1 MKDIRHLVENNDS
14 LRSYRAFTAVYM
26 IDKKSKV
33 KYWLTGTML
42 ILLVTLF
49 LPWTQNIRARG
60 SVTTLR
66 QEQRPQEL
74 NTIISGRIIKWHVKE
89 GDIVRKGD
97 TIAQLAE
104 IKDNYLDPQLLDRT
118 QDQINAKS
126 ASIRA
131 YGQKVSATLS
141 QMSAI
146 EQTRELKKQQ
156 LTNKIQQLKLKI
168 ISDSMETVATLND
181 LRIAEEQYRRQRV
194 MRDSGLASM
203 VQVEQR
209 SQGYQNALAKNTS
222 AEIKFNNT
230 KTDLINTTIELRQV
244 EQEYSEKLYKSES
257 EVAAAQSEIAA
268 GEGELAKLTNQYA
281 NYSIRAGQY
290 FLLAPQDGQITKAT
304 KAGINEI
311 VKEGE
316 KLVEIVPTDVDHAIE
331 LFVRPVD
338 LPLLSKGQKV
348 RFIFDGFPA
357 IVFSGWPEASYG
369 TFGGEVVA
377 IESSVSANG
386 KFRVLVGEDP
396 AEKQWPKELKMGTG
410 ASGIALLKDVPIWY
424 ELWRNINGFPP
435 DYYKKPQLKD
445 EKGKG

>member
-1 MKDIRHLVENNDS
+1 MKDIRHIVENNDT
-14 LRSYRAFTAVYM
+14 RKSYKAFSAVYM
-26 IDKKSKV
+26 IGQKSRV
-33 KYWLTGTML
+33 RYWLVGL
-42 ILLVTLF
+42 LAILTVTLF

-104 IKDNYLDPQLLDRT
+104 VKDNYLDPQLLDRT

-126 ASIRA
+126 ASIRS
-131 YGQKVSATLS
+131 YNQKVSATRS
-141 QMSAI
+141 QMMAI

-156 LTNKIQQLKLKI
+156 LTNKLAQLKLKI
-168 ISDSMETVATLND
+168 YSDSMETVATLND
-181 LRIAEEQYRRQRV
+181 LKIAEEQYRRQRV

-209 SQGYQNALAKNTS
+209 SQSYQNAVAKNVS
-222 AEIKFNNT
+222 ADIKFNNT
-230 KTDLINTTIELRQV
+230 KTDLINTKIELSQV
-244 EQEYSEKLYKSES
+244 DQEYSEKLYKSQG
-257 EVAAAQSEIAA
+257 EVASAQSEIAA
-268 GEGELAKLTNQYA
+268 GEGDLAKLTNQYA

-290 FLLAPQDGQITKAT
+290 FLIAPQDGQITQAT
-304 KAGINEI
+304 KAGINEM

-316 KLVEIVPTDVDHAIE
+316 KLVEIIPIHIDYAIE

-338 LPLLSKGQKV
+338 LPLLSKGQDV

-369 TFGGEVVA
+369 TFGGKVAA

-386 KFRVLVGEDP
+386 KFRILVAEDP
-396 AEKQWPKELKMGTG
+396 SQKPWPKELKMGTG

-435 DYYKKPQLKD
+435 DYYKKSQNTN